1 MRGLGTIKNKIMIN
15 KTIYLVM
22 LVTLS
27 SVLFSCGDSKKEKE
41 LQNRI
46 AELEQQQVAKKTPVT
61 NSTAAEPEVKPEGPL
76 PLFQFPE
83 ENHDF
88 GAIKE
93 GDIVEKTFTFK
104 NIGQSPLI
112 ISSAKASC
120 GCTVPEWPKEPIGIG
135 EEGKIT
141 VKFNSKGKPGIQN
154 KTVTI
159 TANTYPS
166 VSKLT
171 IKANVTKAEADPS

>member
-1 MRGLGTIKNKIMIN
+1 MIN
-15 KTIYLVM
+15 KTIYLAM
-22 LVTLS
+22 LVTFS
-27 SVLFSCGDSKKEKE
+27 AVIFSCGDSKKEKD

-46 AELEQQQVAKKTPVT
+46 AELEQQVAAKKAPVSNT
-61 NSTAAEPEVKPEGPL
+61 TAEEPEVKPEGPL

-88 GAIKE
+88 GTINE
-93 GDIVEKTFTFK
+93 GDVVEKTFTFK
-104 NIGQSPLI
+104 NVGEAPLI

-159 TANTYPS
+159 TANTYPKIS
-166 VSKLT
+166 RLT